1 VRKKAG
7 FMIFAVLAAL
17 VLPALTSPSKL
28 TADKTSLPER
38 YKKWLDEEVVYII
51 SSLEREVFLKLQAD
65 RERDLFIEAFW
76 KHRDPTP
83 NSADNE
89 FKTEH
94 YRRINYANRF
104 LGREAPKPGWM
115 TNRGRIYIILGE
127 PNDIQRLQGEQGIY
141 NCEIWFYQGKTDL
154 GLPPGFNILFYQEN
168 NQGEYRLYSPTN
180 DGPQAL
186 LAGEIVSVSDYAA
199 AYKKLVNI
207 NPTLASVSMSLVPG
221 EQSGI
226 YGRPSLIS
234 DMMIQKIESAPERM
248 VEEKYAR
255 KFLEYKD
262 LVEVEYTANY
272 LDSDSMVKVLKDPA
286 GNYFVHYIIEPKK
299 LSVNN
304 YENKYY
310 TTLKLNGNVTT
321 LEGKPVYQYDKTIAL
336 EMNEAEM
343 RERSNLPFAIHDMF
357 PLTPGDY
364 KLLVLVKNEVSKE
377 FTSVEQTLHIPA
389 EATTL
394 QMTSPILAYK
404 VSLVDPPTKKLK
416 PFRMG
421 SHQIYSQ
428 PGRVFLPKDTLSVAF
443 QLLGLEEDLKRKGEV
458 RFAFFKDEQL
468 FKEKTRQADEY
479 AELPTIIEDF
489 SLSEFPPAHYRVQVS
504 FLADRVEAVTAKD
517 EFDITFQAAIPRPWV
532 YSRILPEA
540 GDPLYAQVIG
550 LQLYNLGRLDEA
562 RLSLE
567 KAFRVRPD
575 SQEIAVQLAQID
587 LSLKRFDMV
596 ETLLAPFLAEEKTP
610 RYEIFNLTGRAA
622 MGAGKLERA
631 IEIFD
636 ESISHYGVNVNV
648 LNAIG
653 DCYFGLGKFDEARAV
668 WEKSLTLSP
677 EQPDVKKRLETLK
690 NRRTS

>member
-1 VRKKAG
+1 VRKTAL
-7 FMIFAVLAAL
+7 FMIFAVLAVL
-17 VLPALTSPSKL
+17 VLPALT
-28 TADKTSLPER
+28 ADKTPLPEG

-51 SSLEREVFLKLQAD
+51 SSLEREVFLKLRSD

-83 NSADNE
+83 NSPDNE
-89 FKTEH
+89 FKIEH

-104 LGREAPKPGWM
+104 LGREAPKPGWK
-115 TNRGRIYIILGE
+115 TARGRIYIILGE
-127 PNDIQRLQGEQGIY
+127 PNDIQRLQGKQGVY
-141 NCEIWFYQGKTDL
+141 NSEIWFYQGKTDL
-154 GLPPGFNILFYQEN
+154 GLPAGFNVLFYQEN
-168 NQGEYRLYSPTN
+168 NQGEYKLYSPSN

-186 LAGEIVSVSDYAA
+186 LAGDIVSASDYAA
-199 AYKKLVNI
+199 AYKKLQDI
-207 NPTLASVSMSLVPG
+207 DPTLAGVSMSLIPG
-221 EQSGI
+221 EQSGV

-234 DMMIQKIESAPERM
+234 DMMIQKIEMAPKRM
-248 VEEKYAR
+248 VDEKYAR

-272 LDSDSMVKVLKDPA
+272 LDSDSMFKVLKDPS
-286 GNYFVHYIIEPKK
+286 GNYFVHYVLEPKK

-304 YENKYY
+304 YEKKYY

-336 EMNEAEM
+336 EMNEQEM
-343 RERSNLPFAIHDMF
+343 TERRNQPFEIHDMF
-357 PLTPGDY
+357 LLVPGDY
-364 KLLVLVKNEVSKE
+364 KLSILLKNEVSKE
-377 FTSVEQTLHIPA
+377 FTSVEQTLHIPMDGVA
-389 EATTL
+389 L

-404 VSLVDPPTKKLK
+404 VLPGDPSSKKLK
-416 PFRMG
+416 PFLMG
-421 SHQIYSQ
+421 SRQVYSQ
-428 PGRVFLPKDTLSVAF
+428 PGRIFLPKDTLSVAF

-468 FKEKTRQADEY
+468 FKEKTRKAGEY

-489 SLSEFPPAHYRVQVS
+489 PLLEFPPAHYKVRVS
-504 FLADRVEAVTAKD
+504 FLADGTEAASAKD
-517 EFDITFQAAIPRPWV
+517 EFDITFAAAVPRPWI
-532 YSRILPEA
+532 YSRVLPEA

-550 LQLYNLGRLDEA
+550 LQLFNLGRLDEA
-562 RLSLE
+562 RVSLE
-567 KAFRVRPD
+567 RAFRARPD

-587 LSLKRFDMV
+587 LSLKRFDGV

-610 RYEIFNLTGRAA
+610 IYEVLHLAGRAA
-622 MGAGKLERA
+622 QGAGKLEKA

-636 ESISHYGVNVNV
+636 LSISHYGVNINV

-668 WEKSLTLSP
+668 WEKSLSASP
-677 EQPDVKKRLETLK
+677 EQPEVKKRLETLK

>member
-1 VRKKAG
+1 
-7 FMIFAVLAAL
+7 MILAFLAAL
-17 VLPALTSPSKL
+17 VMPAL
-28 TADKTSLPER
+28 AAEKTPLPER

-51 SSLEREVFLKLQAD
+51 SSLEKEVFLKLQTD

-83 NSADNE
+83 NSVENE
-89 FKTEH
+89 YKTEH

-154 GLPPGFNILFYQEN
+154 GLPAGFNILFYQEN

-186 LAGEIVSVSDYAA
+186 LAGEIIATSDYAG
-199 AYKKLVNI
+199 AYKKLQNI
-207 NPTLASVSMSLVPG
+207 NPTLASVSLSLVPG
-221 EQSGI
+221 EQTGF
-226 YGRPSLIS
+226 YGRPSLVS
-234 DMMIQKIESAPERM
+234 DMMIQRIESMPQRM

-272 LDSDSMVKVLKDPA
+272 LDSDSMLKVLKDPA
-286 GNYFVHYIIEPKK
+286 GIYFVHYIIEPKK
-299 LSVNN
+299 LSVNQ

-321 LEGKPVYQYDKTIAL
+321 PEGKPVYQFDKTVAL
-336 EMNEAEM
+336 EMNEEEM
-343 RERSNLPFAIHDMF
+343 KERANLPFAIHDMF
-357 PLTPGDY
+357 PITAGDY
-364 KLLVLVKNEVSKE
+364 KLLVLIKNEVSKE

-389 EATTL
+389 AATL

-404 VSLVDPPTKKLK
+404 VSPVDPPTKKLK

-428 PGRVFLPKDTLSVAF
+428 PSRIFLTKDTLSIAF
-443 QLLGLEEDLKRKGEV
+443 QLLGLDEDLKQRGEM
-458 RFAFFKDEQL
+458 RFAFFKDDQP
-468 FKEKTRQADEY
+468 FKEKTRKAGEY

-489 SLSEFPPAHYRVQVS
+489 PLSEFPPAHYMVQVS
-504 FLADRVEAVTAKD
+504 FLAGGTEAVSAKD
-517 EFDITFQAAIPRPWV
+517 EFDITFQAAMPRPWV

-540 GDPLYAQVIG
+540 GDPLYAQIIG
-550 LQLYNLGRLDEA
+550 LQLFNLGRLDEA
-562 RLSLE
+562 RNSLE
-567 KAFRVRPD
+567 KAFRAKPD
-575 SQEIAVQLAQID
+575 SQEIAIQLAQID

-596 ETLLAPFLAEEKTP
+596 DTLLAPFVAKEEAPK
-610 RYEIFNLTGRAA
+610 YEILNLAGRAA

-631 IEIFD
+631 IELFNR
-636 ESISHYGVNVNV
+636 SMAHYGVNAYL

-653 DCYFGLGKFDEARAV
+653 DCYFGLGKFEEARAA
-668 WEKSLTLSP
+668 WETSLGLSP

>member
-1 VRKKAG
+1 MRNKAG
-7 FMIFAVLAAL
+7 FMILMILAVL
-17 VLPALTSPSKL
+17 VFQALTFPPSL
-28 TADKTSLPER
+28 AADKTPLPEG
-38 YKKWLDEEVVYII
+38 YKKWLEEEVVYII
-51 SSLEREVFLKLQAD
+51 SSLEREVFLKLQSD

-83 NSADNE
+83 NSTDNE

-94 YRRINYANRF
+94 YRRINYANHF

-154 GLPPGFNILFYQEN
+154 GLPAGFNILFYQES
-168 NQGEYRLYSPTN
+168 NQGEYKLYSPTN

-186 LAGEIVSVSDYAA
+186 LAGEIVSASDYAT
-199 AYKKLVNI
+199 AYRKLLNI
-207 NPTLASVSMSLVPG
+207 NPTLASISMSLVPG
-221 EQSGI
+221 EQSGV
-226 YGRPSLIS
+226 YGRPSLVS
-234 DMMIQKIESAPERM
+234 DMMIQRIESSPQRM

-286 GNYFVHYIIEPKK
+286 GDYFVHYIIEPKK

-321 LEGKPVYQYDKTIAL
+321 LEGKPVYQFDKTIAL
-336 EMNEAEM
+336 ELNEMEM
-343 RERSNLPFAIHDMF
+343 AERSNLPFAIHDMF
-357 PLTPGDY
+357 ILVPGDF

-377 FTSVEQTLHIPA
+377 FTSLEQTLHIPA

-394 QMTSPILAYK
+394 LMTSPILAYK
-404 VSLVDPPTKKLK
+404 VSPVDPPTKKLK

-421 SHQIYSQ
+421 SRQIYSQ

-443 QLLGLEEDLKRKGEV
+443 QLLGLEENLKRKGEV
-458 RFAFFKDEQL
+458 RFTFFKDEQL
-468 FKEKTRQADEY
+468 FKEKTRKAGEY
-479 AELPTIIEDF
+479 NELPIIIEDF
-489 SLSEFPPAHYRVQVS
+489 PLSEFPPAHYRVQVS
-504 FLADRVEAVTAKD
+504 FLTDGTEAVTAKD

-540 GDPLYAQVIG
+540 DDPLYAQVIG

-567 KAFRVRPD
+567 KAYRVKPD
-575 SQEIAVQLAQID
+575 SQEIAIQLAQID

-596 ETLLAPFLAEEKTP
+596 ETLLAPFLAEEKKP
-610 RYEIFNLTGRAA
+610 RYEIFNLAGRAA

-636 ESISHYGVNVNV
+636 ESVSHYGVNVNV

-653 DCYFGLGKFDEARAV
+653 DCYYGLGKLDEARAV

-677 EQPDVKKRLETLK
+677 EQPDLKKRLETLN

>member
-1 VRKKAG
+1 MRKNAW

-17 VLPALTSPSKL
+17 VLPGLT
-28 TADKTSLPER
+28 TDKTPLPEG

-51 SSLEREVFLKLQAD
+51 SSLEREVFLKLRVD

-83 NSADNE
+83 NSPDNE

-115 TNRGRIYIILGE
+115 TARGRIYIILGE
-127 PNDIQRLQGEQGIY
+127 PNDIQRLQGKQSVY
-141 NCEIWFYQGKTDL
+141 NSEIWFYQGKTDL
-154 GLPPGFNILFYQEN
+154 GLPAGFNVLFFQEN
-168 NQGEYRLYSPTN
+168 NQGEYKLYSPST

-186 LAGEIVSVSDYAA
+186 LAGDFGDAYDYMVAYEKLREIE
-199 AYKKLVNI
+199 
-207 NPTLASVSMSLVPG
+207 PTLADVSMSLIPG
-221 EQSGI
+221 EQSGM

-234 DMMIQKIESAPERM
+234 DMMIQKIESAPQRM
-248 VEEKYAR
+248 VEEKYAS

-272 LDSDSMVKVLKDPA
+272 LDSDSMIKVLKDPS
-286 GNYFVHYIIEPKK
+286 GNYFVHYTIEPKK

-304 YENKYY
+304 YEKKYY

-321 LEGKPVYQYDKTIAL
+321 LEGRLVYQYDKTITL
-336 EMNEAEM
+336 EMDEAQM
-343 RERSNLPFAIHDMF
+343 TERSNQPFEIHDMF
-357 PLTPGDY
+357 PLVPGDY
-364 KLLVLVKNEVSKE
+364 KLLILVKNEASKE

-389 EATTL
+389 EVTAL

-404 VSLVDPPTKKLK
+404 VLPVDPPTKKLK
-416 PFRMG
+416 PFLLG
-421 SHQIYSQ
+421 SHQVFCQ
-428 PGRVFLPKDTLSVAF
+428 PGRIFLPKDTLSVAF

-468 FKEKTRQADEY
+468 FKEKTRKAGEY

-489 SLSEFPPAHYRVQVS
+489 PLSEFPPAHYRVQIS
-504 FLADRVEAVTAKD
+504 FLAEGTEAVSAKD
-517 EFDITFQAAIPRPWV
+517 EFDVSFVSAVPRPWV

-550 LQLYNLGRLDEA
+550 LQLFNLGRLDEA
-562 RLSLE
+562 RVCLE
-567 KAFRVRPD
+567 RAFRAKPD
-575 SQEIAVQLAQID
+575 SQEIAFQLAQID
-587 LSLKRFDMV
+587 LSLKRFDRV
-596 ETLLAPFLAEEKTP
+596 ETLLAPFLAEENTP
-610 RYEIFNLTGRAA
+610 RYEVLNLAGRAA
-622 MGAGKLERA
+622 QGAGKLEKA

-636 ESISHYGVNVNV
+636 RSVSHYGVNINV

-653 DCYFGLGKFDEARAV
+653 DCYFGLGKYEEARAV
-668 WEKSLTLSP
+668 WEKSLAASP
-677 EQPDVKKRLETLK
+677 EQPEVKKRLETLK

>member
-1 VRKKAG
+1 MRKTAL
-7 FMIFAVLAAL
+7 FMIFAVLAVL
-17 VLPALTSPSKL
+17 VLPALT
-28 TADKTSLPER
+28 ADKTPLPEG

-51 SSLEREVFLKLQAD
+51 SSLEREVFLKLRSD

-83 NSADNE
+83 NSPDNE
-89 FKTEH
+89 FKIEH

-104 LGREAPKPGWM
+104 LGREAPKPGWK
-115 TNRGRIYIILGE
+115 TARGRIYIILGE
-127 PNDIQRLQGEQGIY
+127 PNDIQRLQGKQGVY
-141 NCEIWFYQGKTDL
+141 NSEIWFYQGKTDL
-154 GLPPGFNILFYQEN
+154 GLPAGFNVLFYQEN
-168 NQGEYRLYSPTN
+168 NQGEYKLYSPSN

-186 LAGEIVSVSDYAA
+186 LAGDIVSASDYAA
-199 AYKKLVNI
+199 AYKKLQDI
-207 NPTLASVSMSLVPG
+207 DPTLAGVSMSLIPG
-221 EQSGI
+221 EQSGV

-234 DMMIQKIESAPERM
+234 DMMIQKIEMAPKRM
-248 VEEKYAR
+248 VDEKYAR

-272 LDSDSMVKVLKDPA
+272 LDSDSMFKVLKDPS
-286 GNYFVHYIIEPKK
+286 GNYFVHYVLEPKK

-304 YENKYY
+304 YEKKYY

-336 EMNEAEM
+336 EMNEQEM
-343 RERSNLPFAIHDMF
+343 TERRNQPFEIHDMF
-357 PLTPGDY
+357 LLVPGDY
-364 KLLVLVKNEVSKE
+364 KLSILLKNEVSKE
-377 FTSVEQTLHIPA
+377 FTSVEQTLHIPVDRA
-389 EATTL
+389 AL

-404 VSLVDPPTKKLK
+404 VSPGDPSSKKLK
-416 PFRMG
+416 PFLMG
-421 SHQIYSQ
+421 SRQVYSQ
-428 PGRVFLPKDTLSVAF
+428 PGRIFLPKDTLSVAF

-468 FKEKTRQADEY
+468 FKEKTRKAGEY

-489 SLSEFPPAHYRVQVS
+489 PLSEFPPSHYRVRVS
-504 FLADRVEAVTAKD
+504 FLADGTEAASAKD
-517 EFDITFQAAIPRPWV
+517 EFDITFAAAVPRPWI
-532 YSRILPEA
+532 YSRVLPEA

-550 LQLYNLGRLDEA
+550 LQLFNLGRLDEA
-562 RLSLE
+562 RVSLE
-567 KAFRVRPD
+567 RAFRARPD

-587 LSLKRFDMV
+587 LSLKRFDGV

-610 RYEIFNLTGRAA
+610 IYEVLHLAGRAA
-622 MGAGKLERA
+622 QGAGKLEKA

-636 ESISHYGVNVNV
+636 LSISHYGVNINV

-668 WEKSLTLSP
+668 WEKSLSASP
-677 EQPDVKKRLETLK
+677 EQPEVKKRLETLK

>member
-1 VRKKAG
+1 VRYKAG
-7 FMIFAVLAAL
+7 FMILAFLAAL
-17 VLPALTSPSKL
+17 VMPAL
-28 TADKTSLPER
+28 AAEKTPLPER

-51 SSLEREVFLKLQAD
+51 SSLEKEVFLKLQTD

-83 NSADNE
+83 NSVENE
-89 FKTEH
+89 YKTEH

-154 GLPPGFNILFYQEN
+154 GLPAGFNILFYQEN

-186 LAGEIVSVSDYAA
+186 LAGEIIATSDYAG
-199 AYKKLVNI
+199 AYKKLQNI
-207 NPTLASVSMSLVPG
+207 NPTLASVSLSLVPG
-221 EQSGI
+221 EQTGF
-226 YGRPSLIS
+226 YGRPSLVS
-234 DMMIQKIESAPERM
+234 DMMIQRIESMPQRM

-272 LDSDSMVKVLKDPA
+272 LDSDSMLKVLKDPA
-286 GNYFVHYIIEPKK
+286 GIYFVHYIIEPKK
-299 LSVNN
+299 LSVNQ

-321 LEGKPVYQYDKTIAL
+321 PEGKPVYQFDKTVAL
-336 EMNEAEM
+336 EMNEEEM
-343 RERSNLPFAIHDMF
+343 KERANLPFAIHDMF
-357 PLTPGDY
+357 PITAGDY
-364 KLLVLVKNEVSKE
+364 KLLVLIKNEVSKE

-389 EATTL
+389 AATL

-404 VSLVDPPTKKLK
+404 VSPVDPPTKKLK

-428 PGRVFLPKDTLSVAF
+428 PSRIFLTKDTLSIAF
-443 QLLGLEEDLKRKGEV
+443 QLLGLDEDLKGKGEV
-458 RFAFFKDEQL
+458 RFAFFKDDQL
-468 FKEKTRQADEY
+468 FKETTRKAGEY

-489 SLSEFPPAHYRVQVS
+489 PLSEFPPAHYMVQVS
-504 FLADRVEAVTAKD
+504 FLAGGTEAVSAKD
-517 EFDITFQAAIPRPWV
+517 EFDITFQAAMPRPWV

-540 GDPLYAQVIG
+540 GDPLYAQIIG
-550 LQLYNLGRLDEA
+550 LQLFNLGRLDEA
-562 RLSLE
+562 RNSLE
-567 KAFRVRPD
+567 KAFRAKPD
-575 SQEIAVQLAQID
+575 SQEIAIQLAQID

-596 ETLLAPFLAEEKTP
+596 DTLLAPFVAKEEAPK
-610 RYEIFNLTGRAA
+610 YEILNLAGRAA

-631 IEIFD
+631 IELFNR
-636 ESISHYGVNVNV
+636 SMAHYGVNAYL

-653 DCYFGLGKFDEARAV
+653 DCYFGLGKFEEARAA
-668 WEKSLTLSP
+668 WETSLGLSP

>member
-1 VRKKAG
+1 MRKKTW
-7 FMIFAVLAAL
+7 FMIFAILAGL
-17 VLPALTSPSKL
+17 VLPGL
-28 TADKTSLPER
+28 TAEKTPLPEGHR
-38 YKKWLDEEVVYII
+38 KWLDEEVVYLIK
-51 SSLEREVFLKLQAD
+51 SLEREVFLKLQSD

-94 YRRINYANRF
+94 YRRINYANHF
-104 LGREAPKPGWM
+104 LGREAPKPGWK
-115 TNRGRIYIILGE
+115 TARGRIYIILGE
-127 PNDIQRLQGEQGIY
+127 PNDISRLQGKQGIY

-154 GLPPGFNILFYQEN
+154 GLPAGFNVLFYQEN
-168 NQGEYRLYSPTN
+168 NQGEYRLYSPSN

-186 LAGEIVSVSDYAA
+186 LAGDIGSLSDYTA
-199 AYKKLVNI
+199 AYKKLQDI
-207 NPTLASVSMSLVPG
+207 DPMLAGVSMSLIPG
-221 EQSGI
+221 EQSGGI

-234 DMMIQKIESAPERM
+234 DMMIQKIEMAPQKM

-272 LDSDSMVKVLKDPA
+272 LDSDSMIKVLKDPS

-304 YENKYY
+304 YEKKYY

-321 LEGKPVYQYDKTIAL
+321 LEGKSVYQYDKTITL
-336 EMNEAEM
+336 EMDEQQM
-343 RERSNLPFAIHDMF
+343 TERSNQPFEIHDMF
-357 PLTPGDY
+357 PLVPGDY
-364 KLLVLVKNEVSKE
+364 KLLILVKNEASKE

-389 EATTL
+389 EVTAL

-404 VSLVDPPTKKLK
+404 VLPVDPPTKKLK
-416 PFRMG
+416 PFLLG
-421 SHQIYSQ
+421 SHQVFCQ
-428 PGRVFLPKDTLSVAF
+428 PGRIFLPKDTLSVAF

-468 FKEKTRQADEY
+468 FKEKTRKAGEY

-489 SLSEFPPAHYRVQVS
+489 PLSEFPPAHYRVQIS
-504 FLADRVEAVTAKD
+504 FLAEGTEAVSAKD
-517 EFDITFQAAIPRPWV
+517 EFDVSFVSAVPRPWI
-532 YSRILPEA
+532 YSRVLPEA

-550 LQLYNLGRLDEA
+550 LQLFNLGRLDEA
-562 RLSLE
+562 RVCLE
-567 KAFRVRPD
+567 RAFRAKPD
-575 SQEIAVQLAQID
+575 SQEIAFQLAQID
-587 LSLKRFDMV
+587 LSLKRFDRV
-596 ETLLAPFLAEEKTP
+596 ETLLAPFLAEENTP
-610 RYEIFNLTGRAA
+610 RYEVLNLAGRAA
-622 MGAGKLERA
+622 QGAGKLEKA

-636 ESISHYGVNVNV
+636 RSVSHYGVNINV

-653 DCYFGLGKFDEARAV
+653 DCYFGLGKYEEARAV
-668 WEKSLTLSP
+668 WEKSLAASP
-677 EQPDVKKRLETLK
+677 EQPEVKKRLETLK

>member
-1 VRKKAG
+1 
-7 FMIFAVLAAL
+7 MILAFLAAL
-17 VLPALTSPSKL
+17 VMPAL
-28 TADKTSLPER
+28 AAEKTPLPER

-51 SSLEREVFLKLQAD
+51 SSLEKEVFLKLQTD

-83 NSADNE
+83 NSVENE
-89 FKTEH
+89 YKTEH

-154 GLPPGFNILFYQEN
+154 GLPAGFNILFYQEN

-186 LAGEIVSVSDYAA
+186 LAGEIIATSDYAG
-199 AYKKLVNI
+199 AYKKLQNI
-207 NPTLASVSMSLVPG
+207 NPTLASVSLSLVPG
-221 EQSGI
+221 EQTGF
-226 YGRPSLIS
+226 YGRPSLVS
-234 DMMIQKIESAPERM
+234 DMMIQRIESMPQRM

-272 LDSDSMVKVLKDPA
+272 LDSDSMLKVLKDPA
-286 GNYFVHYIIEPKK
+286 GIYFVHYIIEPKK
-299 LSVNN
+299 LSVNQ

-321 LEGKPVYQYDKTIAL
+321 PEGKPVYQFDKTVAL
-336 EMNEAEM
+336 EMNEEEM
-343 RERSNLPFAIHDMF
+343 KERANLPFAIHDMF
-357 PLTPGDY
+357 PITAGDY
-364 KLLVLVKNEVSKE
+364 KLLVLIKNEVSKE

-389 EATTL
+389 AATL

-404 VSLVDPPTKKLK
+404 VSPVDPPTKKLK

-428 PGRVFLPKDTLSVAF
+428 PSRIFLTKDTLSIAF
-443 QLLGLEEDLKRKGEV
+443 QLLGLDEDLKGKGEV
-458 RFAFFKDEQL
+458 RFAFFKDDQL
-468 FKEKTRQADEY
+468 FKETTRKAGEY

-489 SLSEFPPAHYRVQVS
+489 PLSEFPPAHYMVQVS
-504 FLADRVEAVTAKD
+504 FLAGGTEAVSAKD
-517 EFDITFQAAIPRPWV
+517 EFDITFQAAMPRPWV

-540 GDPLYAQVIG
+540 GDPLYAQIIG
-550 LQLYNLGRLDEA
+550 LQLFNLGRLDEA
-562 RLSLE
+562 RNSLE
-567 KAFRVRPD
+567 KAFRAKPD
-575 SQEIAVQLAQID
+575 SQEIAIQLAQID

-596 ETLLAPFLAEEKTP
+596 DTLLAPFVAKEEAPK
-610 RYEIFNLTGRAA
+610 YEILNLAGRAA

-631 IEIFD
+631 IELFNR
-636 ESISHYGVNVNV
+636 SMAHYGVNAYL

-653 DCYFGLGKFDEARAV
+653 DCYFGLGKFEEARAA
-668 WEKSLTLSP
+668 WETSLGLSP